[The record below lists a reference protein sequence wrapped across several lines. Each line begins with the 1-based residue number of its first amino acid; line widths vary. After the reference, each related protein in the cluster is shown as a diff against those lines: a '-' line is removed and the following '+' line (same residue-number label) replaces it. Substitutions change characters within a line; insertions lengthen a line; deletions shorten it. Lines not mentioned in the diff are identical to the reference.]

1 MRTIFNKE
9 GATDVVP
16 SKQESEIINT
26 DATTHTRLGWWIV
39 LLGVG
44 GFILWAMF
52 APLDKGVPA
61 PGTVSVETNRKV
73 IQHQTGGTI
82 EDILV
87 REGAVVKAGQTMVKM
102 NDVQARSN
110 AETMRGQYFTAR
122 AAEARLTAE
131 RDGKDIVFPPDLIKE
146 KSDPRVANVIALQQ
160 ALFSSRQS
168 SLKSELAGIDE
179 NMAGLKMQT
188 RGLQEVLESQKEQA
202 RLLKEQLEGMR
213 DLAKDGYVARN
224 RVIELERTFAQ
235 INGGIAE
242 NVGNIGRAQR
252 QIAELVQRRNQ
263 RQQDYQKEVRTQLS
277 DVQKEAEALQSRL
290 KALDFE
296 LDNANVKA
304 PVDGTVV
311 ALNVFTKGGVV
322 PPAFRMM
329 DIVPSDDPLI
339 VEAQVPV
346 NLIDKVHA
354 KLPVELIF
362 SAFNQNQTPHIPGVV
377 TQVSADRLVDE
388 KTGMPYYKMKVQV
401 TDEGKKKLSHLQVR
415 PGMPV
420 EVFVKTGER
429 TLMSYLLKPMF
440 DRARSALTEE

>member
-9 GATDVVP
+9 GATDAVP
-16 SKQESEIINT
+16 SSQASDIINT
-26 DATTHTRLGWWIV
+26 DATSHTRLGWLIV

-61 PGTVSVETNRKV
+61 PGTVSVDTNRKV

-87 REGAVVKAGQTMVKM
+87 REGEVVKAGQTLVKM
-102 NDVQARSN
+102 NDIQVRSN

-131 RDGKDIVFPPDLIKE
+131 RDGKDIAFPPELMKE

-160 ALFSSRQS
+160 ALYSSRQS

-252 QIAELVQRRNQ
+252 QIAELMQRRNQ

-277 DVQKEAEALQSRL
+277 EVQKEAEALQSRL

-296 LDNANVKA
+296 LDNAFVKA

-354 KLPVELIF
+354 QLPVELVF

-388 KTGMPYYKMKVQV
+388 KTGMPYYKMKIKV

-420 EVFVKTGER
+420 EAFVKTGER